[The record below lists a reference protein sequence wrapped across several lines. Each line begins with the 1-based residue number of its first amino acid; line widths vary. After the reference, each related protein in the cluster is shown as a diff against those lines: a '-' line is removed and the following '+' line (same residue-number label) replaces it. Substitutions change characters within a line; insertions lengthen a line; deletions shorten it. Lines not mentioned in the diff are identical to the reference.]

1 MKNIL
6 ITGGAGFIG
15 SNLALKLIAKN
26 YNVTVL
32 DSLSPQIHGDHPE
45 VTSPLY
51 NSIKDKVRFVKG
63 SVTSRKDWLEVLKD
77 QECVVHL
84 AAETGTGQ
92 SMYEIQRYVDINIG
106 GTALLLDILAN
117 TKHSVKKVVV
127 AESRAIYGEGR
138 YYSEDLKQYVYPVE
152 RHDEDMSSGDFEVK
166 YPGCTSPLKLV
177 GTTEDSLIHPTS
189 VYGITKQVQ
198 GQLVHLVCSSLNI
211 ASVSFRYQNVYG
223 PGQSLSNPYTGILSI
238 FSTQIKNGNA
248 INIFEDGK
256 ETRDFVYIDD
266 VVDATILGIE
276 KEKANGHAFNVG
288 TGIATNV
295 VTVTQELMKN
305 YGVEVPVHI
314 SGNYRLGDIRH
325 NYADMSKIEKLLGFK
340 PKVSFSEGIKNF
352 TLWVNTQQVQVDR
365 YSESIEEMKEKG
377 LYK

>member
-1 MKNIL
+1 M
-6 ITGGAGFIG
+6 
-15 SNLALKLIAKN
+15 
-26 YNVTVL
+26 
-32 DSLSPQIHGDHPE
+32 
-45 VTSPLY
+45 
-51 NSIKDKVRFVKG
+51 
-63 SVTSRKDWLEVLKD
+63 
-77 QECVVHL
+77 
-84 AAETGTGQ
+84 
-92 SMYEIQRYVDINIG
+92 
-106 GTALLLDILAN
+106 
-117 TKHSVKKVVV
+117 
-127 AESRAIYGEGR
+127 
-138 YYSEDLKQYVYPVE
+138 
-152 RHDEDMSSGDFEVK
+152 
-166 YPGCTSPLKLV
+166 
-177 GTTEDSLIHPTS
+177 
-189 VYGITKQVQ
+189 
-198 GQLVHLVCSSLNI
+198 
-211 ASVSFRYQNVYG
+211 
-223 PGQSLSNPYTGILSI
+223 
-238 FSTQIKNGNA
+238 
-248 INIFEDGK
+248 
-256 ETRDFVYIDD
+256 YIDD